1 MNLGGMKYD
10 DEFWQVFT
18 HEAGHIMD
26 LGALQ
31 GKSKTKS
38 TVFTEF
44 GKKNF
49 AIDDPSLEYYK
60 YSRQSET
67 VRKG

>member
-1 MNLGGMKYD
+1 
-10 DEFWQVFT
+10 
-18 HEAGHIMD
+18 MD

-31 GKSKTKS
+31 GKSKIKS
-38 TVFTEF
+38 NLYTEF

-67 VRKG
+67 IRKS